1 MPYDIL
7 AKLPVDEFIVQ
18 EIRNEADSLTYGFG
32 AGIWGAC
39 VVVLSDPVD
48 AAFSV
53 VKEPLTSLYAQQ
65 AHTLEFCKSK
75 QMAK

>member
-1 MPYDIL
+1 M
-7 AKLPVDEFIVQ
+7 
-18 EIRNEADSLTYGFG
+18 
-32 AGIWGAC
+32 
-39 VVVLSDPVD
+39 VVLSDPVE

-65 AHTLEFCKSK
+65 AHTLEFCKSE